1 MEFLA
6 KSNPQETI
14 QEHTDNLIR
23 NYNILK
29 TTYPD
34 LEIDWDMLYIS
45 CLYHDLGKINPKF
58 QEKIGN
64 KNIQSHLKNILEVPH
79 SFLSI
84 SFLEPNVLIEKG
96 FTEIDIKVLATAIAY
111 HHEREYE
118 YNKQEYE
125 YQLEEIQKIIHE
137 FDYEKLDNI
146 KVSKL
151 SKKYFNY
158 DYIYKRNDKDM
169 FYKYVLIKG
178 LLNRIDYSASAH
190 LDVEYKNDFLINSL
204 ESMMNKWRNQ
214 TNAEWNDLQKYMYK
228 HSNEDVIVIAQTGM
242 GKTEAGLLWIGDN
255 KGFFTLPL
263 KAAINSIYKRIK
275 DNIVLENLEERVGLL
290 HSDTYNE
297 YLKLDDDLID
307 FEEYFSKTRQLCM
320 PLTICTLDQLFDFVY
335 RYRGFE
341 LKLATLAYSK
351 VIIDEVQMYSPDLI
365 AYLVVGLRYIQEVG
379 GKFAIMTATLP
390 SFLPEIL
397 RQEGIEFIIPEEIF
411 IDESFN
417 RHSIKVIEDNLN
429 AEFIVNMYRDN
440 KVLVIVNT
448 VKKAQELYDELEP
461 VVDKVDLIHS
471 AFIRKDRKDKEEAIL
486 KIGDV
491 KSDECGIWIA
501 TQVVEASLDIDFD
514 LLITELS
521 DLNGLFQRMGRCY
534 RKRALEDDIYNCYVF
549 VGESETAPSG
559 IGYVIDKDIFNLSKT
574 EIIKYNGII
583 SEKDKIDM
591 INSVYCIDK
600 IRKTNYFKK
609 IIETMNYVNNIE
621 DYEKSKNEV
630 KYRFRNI
637 LTAQVIPQV
646 IYEQNKDLI
655 IESLNILNMKID
667 NKLSSTEKANLK
679 KQRNIARNRILDLTV
694 NISYHTY
701 VKHKNYIKEEVK
713 ISKHDIIPVFPCQYS
728 RDRGVII
735 LNPDGQRKEIQDN
748 FI

>member
-23 NYNILK
+23 NYYILK
-29 TTYPD
+29 STYPN
-34 LEIDWDMLYIS
+34 LEIDWDMLYVA

-64 KNIQSHLKNILEVPH
+64 KDIRSNLKNIEEVPH

-84 SFLEPNVLIEKG
+84 SFLDPNTLMKKG
-96 FTEIDIKVLATAIAY
+96 LSEREIKVLATAIAY

-118 YNKQEYE
+118 YNKQEYK
-125 YQLEEIQKIIHE
+125 YQLDEIQQIIQEFHYDKLEDVKIKKI
-137 FDYEKLDNI
+137 
-146 KVSKL
+146 

-158 DYIYKRNDKDM
+158 DYIYKRNDKTM

-204 ESMMNKWRNQ
+204 ERMMDSWRNQ
-214 TNAEWNDLQKYMYK
+214 KNADWNNLQKYMYK
-228 HSNEDVIVIAQTGM
+228 HSDENVIVVAQTGM

-275 DNIVLENLEERVGLL
+275 DNIVVENIEERVGLL
-290 HSDTYNE
+290 HSDTYSE
-297 YLKLDDDLID
+297 YIKLDDDLID
-307 FEEYFSKTRQLCM
+307 FEEYFSKTKQLCM

-351 VIIDEVQMYSPDLI
+351 VIIDEVQMYSPELI
-365 AYLVVGLRYIQEVG
+365 AYLIIGLKYIKEVG

-390 SFLPEIL
+390 SFIVDLL
-397 RQEGIEFIIPEEIF
+397 RQEEIEFTLPEEIF
-411 IDESFN
+411 IDETYN
-417 RHSIKVIEDNLN
+417 RHSMKVIENNLN
-429 AEFIVNMYRDN
+429 PEFIINMYTNN

-448 VKKAQELYDELEP
+448 VRKAQELYDGLQP
-461 VVDKVDLIHS
+461 FADKVDLIHS
-471 AFIRKDRKDKEEAIL
+471 AFIKKDRNEKEEAIL
-486 KIGDV
+486 KIGDT
-491 KSDECGIWIA
+491 KSDDCGIWIA

-534 RKRALEDDIYNCYVF
+534 RKRELKEEKYNCFVF
-549 VGESETAPSG
+549 VGEPEIDPSG
-559 IGYVIDKDIFNLSKT
+559 IGDFIDKKIFNLSKS
-574 EIIKYNGII
+574 EIIKYDGVI
-583 SEKDKIDM
+583 SEKDKIRM
-591 INSVYCIDK
+591 INSVYNLNKVKD
-600 IRKTNYFKK
+600 TTYFKK
-609 IIETMNYVNNIE
+609 IIETMEYVNNIE
-621 DYEKSKNEV
+621 DYEKSKKEV
-630 KYRFRNI
+630 KHIFRNI
-637 LTAQVIPQV
+637 LTQTVIPKV
-646 IYEQNKDLI
+646 IYEENEDLI
-655 IESLNILNMKID
+655 KESLSILNMKID
-667 NKLSSTEKANLK
+667 NKLSKAEKLKLK
-679 KQRNIARNRILDLTV
+679 KQRSLARNRILDLTV
-694 NISYHTY
+694 NIDYDKYS
-701 VKHKNYIKEEVK
+701 KNQGSDKKDIQL
-713 ISKHDIIPVFPCQYS
+713 SKHEKIPVFPCNYS
-728 RDRGVII
+728 KEKGV
-735 LNPDGQRKEIQDN
+735 EIKKY
-748 FI
+748 

>member
-14 QEHTDNLIR
+14 QEHTDNLIS

-29 TTYPD
+29 STYPD
-34 LEIDWDMLYIS
+34 LEIDWDMLYIA

-64 KNIQSHLKNILEVPH
+64 KNIKSNLKKIDEVPH

-84 SFLEPNVLIEKG
+84 SFLEPDILIEKG
-96 FTEIDIKVLATAIAY
+96 LTEIDIKVLATAIAY

-158 DYIYKRNDKDM
+158 DYIYKRNDKGM

-228 HSNEDVIVIAQTGM
+228 HSNEDVIVVAQTGM

-275 DNIVLENLEERVGLL
+275 DNIVLENLEKRVGLL
-290 HSDTYNE
+290 HSDTYTE

-307 FEEYFSKTRQLCM
+307 FEEYFSKTKQLCM

-341 LKLATLAYSK
+341 LKLATLSYSK
-351 VIIDEVQMYSPDLI
+351 VIIDEVQMYSSDLI
-365 AYLVVGLRYIQEVG
+365 AYLIIGLKYIQEVG

-397 RQEGIEFIIPEEIF
+397 RQEEISFTMPEKVF
-411 IDESFN
+411 IDETFN
-417 RHSIKVIEDNLN
+417 RHSIRVIEDNLK
-429 AEFIVNMYRDN
+429 AEFIFNMYNNN

-448 VKKAQELYDELEP
+448 VKKAQEIYDELEP
-461 VVDKVDLIHS
+461 AVDKVDLIHS
-471 AFIRKDRKDKEEAIL
+471 AFIKKDRKDKEEAIL

-491 KSDECGIWIA
+491 KSDECGIWIS

-534 RKRALEDDIYNCYVF
+534 RKRTLEDDKYNCYIF
-549 VGESETAPSG
+549 VGESKSTPSG
-559 IGYVIDKDIFNLSKT
+559 IGHVIDKEIFNLSRE
-574 EIIKYNGII
+574 EIIKYDGII

-591 INSVYCIDK
+591 INSVYCIDN
-600 IRKTNYFKK
+600 IRKTNYFNK
-609 IIETMNYVNNIE
+609 IIEIMDYVNNIE

-630 KYRFRNI
+630 KHIFRNI
-637 LTAQVIPQV
+637 LRYQVIPQI
-646 IYEQNKDLI
+646 IYEEHKDLI

-667 NKLSSTEKANLK
+667 NNLSTSEKAKLK

-694 NISYHTY
+694 NINHNTY

-713 ISKHDIIPVFPCQYS
+713 LSKHDIIPVFPCQYS
-728 RDRGVII
+728 KDKGVVMTKF
-735 LNPDGQRKEIQDN
+735 DE
-748 FI
+748 